1 VSRAETG
8 VHYLV
13 FTDLDGSLLDH
24 RSYSY
29 AEALPQLLKL
39 EALRI
44 PILLVSS
51 KTGAEIAQLRQEMG
65 NTHPFIVENGA
76 AVLIPEHYFFTQP
89 PQTRLVDGYWIY
101 DMSEP
106 RARWLKL
113 LASLE
118 SEYADEFEYFYQVG
132 PAGIVAMTGLTLE
145 QAERANA
152 RQYSEPV
159 RWLGSDERKTQFVD
173 RLLASGASVQT
184 GGRFMAVS
192 GKHDKGSALS
202 WLRAVYRNYSPGV
215 NISDLAIGDSHN
227 DCAML
232 EVAES
237 ALLIRSPVHDF
248 PVLQRSDAGVIH
260 SKEFGPAGWSEGV
273 EKWLCTMRSFNDE
286 KRI

>member
-1 VSRAETG
+1 MSHTEAEIQ
-8 VHYLV
+8 YLV

-39 EALRI
+39 ESLHI
-44 PILLVSS
+44 PILFVSS

-76 AVLIPEHYFFTQP
+76 AVFIPEYYFPVQP
-89 PQTRLVDGYWIY
+89 PQTRLVEGYWVY

-106 RARWLKL
+106 RTRWLQL

-118 SEYADEFEYFYQVG
+118 SEYADEFDYFYQVG
-132 PAGIVAMTGLTLE
+132 PAGIVAMTGLTLA
-145 QAERANA
+145 QAEQANA

-159 RWLGSDERKTQFVD
+159 RWLGSDDRKTQFVE

-202 WLRAVYRNYSPGV
+202 WLRAVYKNSSPGA

-237 ALLIRSPVHDF
+237 ALLVRSPVHDF
-248 PVLQRSDAGVIH
+248 PVLQRSDQGVIH
-260 SKEFGPAGWSEGV
+260 SKEIGPAGWAEGV
-273 EKWLCTMRSFNDE
+273 EKWLCKTRSSKDE
-286 KRI
+286 KRV